1 MRTPICDFVKEYKD
15 SGAVRLHMPG
25 HKGRELIGGE
35 SLDITEVFGADSLY
49 DASGIIL
56 ESEKN
61 ASELFGSDTFY
72 STEGSSHV
80 IRAMMYLV
88 CLCAKNKGER
98 ARVLAARNCHKTFIS
113 SAALLDFDV
122 EWILGESA
130 VSYLSCDIGADKLD
144 EYLSANEIK
153 PTAIYL
159 TSPDYLGHVAD
170 IEAISRV
177 CRKHNV
183 LLCVDNAH
191 GAYLRFLEGSQ
202 HPIDL
207 GADICCDSAHKTLP
221 VLTGGAYMHISRKAP
236 EIFKENAKDA
246 LSLFGS
252 TSPSYLVLQSLD
264 RANAYLADGYPERL
278 GLLIK
283 KISSLKE
290 RLEGE
295 GYSFYGD
302 EPTKLTLEAKKYGYT
317 GNDLAKMLENK
328 GIICEFCDPDY
339 VVFMFTPE
347 TGDEDISR
355 LENALSSVIKLPTLT
370 EQSPKNAVFKRK
382 MSVREATMS
391 PCELLP
397 VSECEGRVLARL
409 GVSCPP
415 AVPIAV
421 SGEVISREMIECF
434 KYYGIDKISAVK

>member
-61 ASELFGSDTFY
+61 ASELFGSDTLY

-88 CLCAKNKGER
+88 CLHAKNKGEQ

-122 EWILGESA
+122 EWIEGESG
-130 VSYLSCDIGADKLD
+130 SYLSCDIDANKLD
-144 EYLSANEIK
+144 EYLSAAETK
-153 PTAIYL
+153 PTAVYL
-159 TSPDYLGHVAD
+159 TSPDYLGHIAD
-170 IEAISRV
+170 IEAISSV
-177 CRKHNV
+177 CRKHNL

-191 GAYLRFLEGSQ
+191 GAYLRFLEDSK

-221 VLTGGAYMHISRKAP
+221 VLTGGAYMHISDNAP
-236 EIFKENAKDA
+236 AIFKENAKDA

-264 RANAYLADGYPERL
+264 RANAYLADGYPTRL
-278 GLLIK
+278 ASLIDR
-283 KISSLKE
+283 ISSLKD
-290 RLEGE
+290 RLLKA

-302 EPTKLTLEAKKYGYT
+302 EPTKLAIEAKKYGYN
-317 GNDLAKMLENK
+317 GNDLAKILADK
-328 GIICEFCDPDY
+328 GMICEFCDPDY
-339 VVFMFTPE
+339 LVLMFTPE
-347 TGDEDISR
+347 ISYEDLSR
-355 LENALSSVIKLPTLT
+355 LENALVSIIKLPVIV
-370 EQSPKNAVFKRK
+370 EQPPQNAAFEKK

-397 VSECEGRVLARL
+397 VSECEGKVLARL

-434 KYYGIDKISAVK
+434 KYYGIEKISVVK

>member
-61 ASELFGSDTFY
+61 ASELFGSDTLY

-88 CLCAKNKGER
+88 CLHAKNNGEQ

-122 EWILGESA
+122 EWIEGESG
-130 VSYLSCDIGADKLD
+130 SYLSCDIDANKLD
-144 EYLSANEIK
+144 EYLSAAETK
-153 PTAIYL
+153 PTAVYL
-159 TSPDYLGHVAD
+159 TSPDYLGHIAD
-170 IEAISRV
+170 IEAISSV
-177 CRKHNV
+177 CRKHNM

-191 GAYLRFLEGSQ
+191 GAYLRFLKDSK

-221 VLTGGAYMHISRKAP
+221 VLTGGAYMHISDNAP
-236 EIFKENAKDA
+236 AIFEENAKDA

-264 RANAYLADGYPERL
+264 RANAYLADGYPTRL
-278 GLLIK
+278 ASLID
-283 KISSLKE
+283 KISSLKD
-290 RLEGE
+290 RLLKA

-302 EPTKLTLEAKKYGYT
+302 EPTKLAIEAKKYGYT
-317 GNDLAKMLENK
+317 GNDLAKILADK
-328 GIICEFCDPDY
+328 GMICEFCDPDY
-339 VVFMFTPE
+339 LVLMFTPE
-347 TGDEDISR
+347 IEDGELAR
-355 LENALSSVIKLPTLT
+355 LEDALLSVAKLPEIEAEPPQYATF
-370 EQSPKNAVFKRK
+370 ERK
-382 MSVREATMS
+382 TSIREATMS

-434 KYYGIDKISAVK
+434 KYYGIEKISVVK